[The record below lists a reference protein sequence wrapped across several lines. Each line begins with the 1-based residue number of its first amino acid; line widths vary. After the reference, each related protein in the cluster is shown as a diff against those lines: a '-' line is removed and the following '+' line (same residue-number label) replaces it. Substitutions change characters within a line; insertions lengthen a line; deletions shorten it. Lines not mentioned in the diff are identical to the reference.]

1 MWLVKSG
8 GNAITIISVVVVGV
22 AVGVDITE
30 IVAVVVI
37 RGTKPPIDR
46 TKVNTNADGNQNDT
60 NFIKTSI
67 FLFTLF
73 VAFHYSVDK
82 VFFSIY

>member
-8 GNAITIISVVVVGV
+8 GNAITIISVVIVGV

-46 TKVNTNADGNQNDT
+46 TKVNTNADGYQNDT
-60 NFIKTSI
+60 NLLNKYIFIY
-67 FLFTLF
+67 
-73 VAFHYSVDK
+73 AFYRFPSQHW
-82 VFFSIY
+82 